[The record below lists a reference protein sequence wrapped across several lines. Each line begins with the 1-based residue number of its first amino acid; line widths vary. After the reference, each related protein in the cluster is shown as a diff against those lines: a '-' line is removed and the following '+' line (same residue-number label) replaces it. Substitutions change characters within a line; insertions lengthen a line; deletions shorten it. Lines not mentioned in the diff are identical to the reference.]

1 MHDFLISHQASFR
14 FGIFMAMLGT
24 MMVLELFFSRR
35 VSSLSKQKRWGTNFS
50 IVLTDVVV
58 VRLLFPVAI
67 VEIAMLVQAQGMG
80 LMNNLNMVLSAKF
93 FLSIVLLDL
102 LIYLQHVLFH
112 FVPWFW
118 RLHRVHHTDLEID
131 STTGI
136 RFHPLEIILSM
147 LIKMLGVAILGP
159 PVIAVIVYEIILN
172 GASIFNHSNVKIPV
186 KIDALLRWIIVTPD
200 VHRVHHSILRRET
213 DSNYGNF
220 LTCWDRLFRTY
231 RAQPESGHKGMT
243 IGLRE
248 FRDEEYQ
255 KFSSLLLQPIQNMSR
270 SEL

>member
-58 VRLLFPVAI
+58 VRLLFPVAV

-102 LIYLQHVLFH
+102 LIYLQHVLR
-112 FVPWFW
+112 V
-118 RLHRVHHTDLEID
+118 HRVHHTDLEID

-147 LIKMLGVAILGP
+147 LIKMLGIAILGP
-159 PVIAVIVYEIILN
+159 PVIAVIVYEI
-172 GASIFNHSNVKIPV
+172 A
-186 KIDALLRWIIVTPD
+186 RCTPCTPFYITQGD
-200 VHRVHHSILRRET
+200 
-213 DSNYGNF
+213 
-220 LTCWDRLFRTY
+220 
-231 RAQPESGHKGMT
+231 
-243 IGLRE
+243 
-248 FRDEEYQ
+248 
-255 KFSSLLLQPIQNMSR
+255 
-270 SEL
+270 